1 MEKLKDIVLIGFA
14 ILGFVSVLYGF
25 TEQQVYG
32 TPESHVWEP
41 VVVENDGSV
50 GGTVFYALNKVTGEA
65 RRYERLS
72 NGGPID
78 RTTDR
83 TIGVGY
89 RTSSEIPN
97 GIQTTDYEKSIYK
110 DRN

>member
-1 MEKLKDIVLIGFA
+1 MKKLKDIVLIGFA
-14 ILGFVSVLYGF
+14 ILGFVSVLSGF

-32 TPESHVWEP
+32 TPESHLWEP
-41 VVVENDGSV
+41 VVVENGGSV
-50 GGTVFYALNKVTGEA
+50 GGEIFYALNKVTGEA

-72 NGGPID
+72 NGGP
-78 RTTDR
+78 TDR